1 MELPIPLISLS
12 VLPIILQLLCLSWKH
27 YVKHC
32 FFRGMEIGVN
42 ISISWVDNC
51 ILNLEY
57 TGCLKKKNALF
68 LWLKNLLE
76 VWDTFHLKGGIHSSV
91 LSTKTFLSNIRK
103 LRYKQIKLGYQISKI
118 IVTRPS

>member
-57 TGCLKKKNALF
+57 TGCLKKILF
-68 LWLKNLLE
+68 ISLVKNLLE
-76 VWDTFHLKGGIHSSV
+76 VWDTFHLKGGIHSSEMEP
-91 LSTKTFLSNIRK
+91 
-103 LRYKQIKLGYQISKI
+103 RYKQIKIWVSDFAKLSPSLSLTRLG
-118 IVTRPS
+118 